1 MSDDSGSSKAKTRI
15 TILALLVVLVS
26 VGLVFV
32 VNHMRRTQDRIVEM
46 RECTGIC
53 TDAPASTE
61 EMHRKKAVP
70 APTH

>member
-1 MSDDSGSSKAKTRI
+1 MSNDSSIRKAKIRI
-15 TILALLVVLVS
+15 AILALLVIMAS

-32 VNHMRRTQDRIVEM
+32 VNHVRQSQDRIVEM

-61 EMHRKKAVP
+61 EMHRKKATP
-70 APTH
+70 APSR